1 MNIQTLYLRDFRNY
15 ETAQLALSP
24 GVNVFCGENAQGK
37 TNILEAVGLLSTTR
51 LFRSGQKRD
60 AVRFGAQQAEVR
72 AAFFAEKR
80 DRTVRAVIPQAGRAQ
95 FFVNEV
101 KQKRLSDVTGVLR
114 TVVFCPED
122 LLLIR
127 ESAAARRR
135 FMDIALCQLRPNYA
149 RYLSEY
155 GKLHENKLR
164 ILKDAEEKPS
174 LLDAL
179 DDFSFRMSAIGG
191 HIVRYRA
198 YYLRALMEKA
208 QGIHASLYFGVMAVY
223 GYVTKA
229 DLTRIRPVLTF
240 GLVALIV
247 MMLLSLFIPGMNTGM
262 CLVGIVIFLGFTAY
276 DTQMIRR
283 NYAYYSGNPELLQKA
298 SIISALQLYL
308 DFINLFLYLLRLFGN
323 RNN

>member
-24 GVNVFCGENAQGK
+24 GVNVFCGDNAQGK

-114 TVVFCPED
+114 TVLFCPED

-127 ESAAARRR
+127 
-135 FMDIALCQLRPNYA
+135 
-149 RYLSEY
+149 
-155 GKLHENKLR
+155 
-164 ILKDAEEKPS
+164 
-174 LLDAL
+174 
-179 DDFSFRMSAIGG
+179 
-191 HIVRYRA
+191 
-198 YYLRALMEKA
+198 
-208 QGIHASLYFGVMAVY
+208 
-223 GYVTKA
+223 
-229 DLTRIRPVLTF
+229 
-240 GLVALIV
+240 
-247 MMLLSLFIPGMNTGM
+247 
-262 CLVGIVIFLGFTAY
+262 
-276 DTQMIRR
+276 
-283 NYAYYSGNPELLQKA
+283 
-298 SIISALQLYL
+298 
-308 DFINLFLYLLRLFGN
+308 
-323 RNN
+323 